1 MIRWVETFESNSSP
15 SSRNSSGK
23 KRRRKRKERRSRMIE
38 ECYVN
43 EESAGSRRVWL
54 TIHRRFGRGTRG
66 ILPSWKERA
75 LVARSDST
83 RQSELQACTYLPSP
97 LPTFNTAF
105 NAARPLYFTRRTQSS
120 LSPPSFVVDLCV
132 CSRKIKLSHYRATAV
147 DRSLFWR
154 QEV

>member
-1 MIRWVETFESNSSP
+1 MIRVETFESN

-83 RQSELQACTYLPSP
+83 RQSELQACTYLP
-97 LPTFNTAF
+97 LPA
-105 NAARPLYFTRRTQSS
+105 PSTQLSTLLGRCILRAGHNP
-120 LSPPSFVVDLCV
+120 LSPSPPLGVDLCV